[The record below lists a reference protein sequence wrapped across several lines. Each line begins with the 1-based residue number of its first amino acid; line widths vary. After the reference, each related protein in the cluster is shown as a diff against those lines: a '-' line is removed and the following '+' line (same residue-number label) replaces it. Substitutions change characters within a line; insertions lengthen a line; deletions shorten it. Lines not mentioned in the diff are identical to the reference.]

1 MSTKNPT
8 AKKTADEIQKT
19 AGKAKKSTA
28 RLVRH
33 ARIIMD
39 PVAKPKHFS
48 IAAIRNAVRLV
59 VDNK

>member
-1 MSTKNPT
+1 MSTKNST
-8 AKKTADEIQKT
+8 ARKTADEIQKS
-19 AGKAKKSTA
+19 AGKVKKTSV

-48 IAAIRNAVRLV
+48 VAAIRNAVRLV